1 MKILFPDFLLWLLSI
16 VSLIF
21 YFSYK
26 VELSLIYG
34 IVFLEFVSLIRI
46 GWVLYRMVVR
56 RKQNVSFYV
65 ISILSLLMNGINEI
79 CLFFIFLLAL
89 GFTGSH

>member
-65 ISILSLLMNGINEI
+65 ISILSLLMNGINGI